1 MLPLVFLQLHAQQA
15 VVREVKEETGLD
27 VKIVRKIGEY
37 HEYGIH
43 DGIENDYYPA
53 CYLVKS
59 IGGSIKK
66 RRLRSKKLGCLIFEI
81 YRKHSH
87 LFTQT

>member
-1 MLPLVFLQLHAQQA
+1 M
-15 VVREVKEETGLD
+15 KEETGLD

-37 HEYGIH
+37 HECGIH

-59 IGGSIKK
+59 VGGSIKK
-66 RRLRSKKLGCLIFEI
+66 QKTEVEEIRLFDLRDIPKTLVFV
-81 YRKHSH
+81 HSNMIKDYIRTKQN
-87 LFTQT
+87 LTGS